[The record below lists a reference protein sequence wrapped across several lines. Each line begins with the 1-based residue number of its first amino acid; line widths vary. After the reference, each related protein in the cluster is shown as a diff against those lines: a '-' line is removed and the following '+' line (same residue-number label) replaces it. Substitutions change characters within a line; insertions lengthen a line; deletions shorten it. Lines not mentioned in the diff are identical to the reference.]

1 METIHELTKS
11 TMEVVGQTVR
21 DTPSIPTLPEM
32 KLRLALEFEELKE
45 KAQAMGLEGTFAAI
59 TDNFSSSIWERMRK
73 EQYEKFQ
80 EIMKADEKGYQNQV
94 LKLAD
99 TNIVNLV
106 EVFDACLDQ
115 RVVASGTDLCF
126 GFQHIISDGDEA
138 VYVSNM
144 SKFDTEADVAL
155 AGVAAY
161 TEKGISTYIDTQGEY
176 HVIKRVEDG
185 KYLKSLNYSPV
196 NLHNLVGLNETNTY

>member
-21 DTPSIPTLPEM
+21 DTPSIPTVPEM

-45 KAQAMGLEGTFAAI
+45 KAEAMGLAGTFAI
-59 TDNFSSSIWERMRK
+59 ILHKSIDKILDKIYEVEPKLK
-73 EQYEKFQ
+73 EHLVTLPLDSLLVK
-80 EIMKADEKGYQNQV
+80 
-94 LKLAD
+94 AD
-99 TNIVNLV
+99 TNEVNLV
-106 EVFDACLDQ
+106 EVLDACLDQ

-126 GFQHIISDGDEA
+126 GFQHIIPDGDEA

>member
-21 DTPSIPTLPEM
+21 DTPSIPTVPEM

-45 KAQAMGLEGTFAAI
+45 KAEAMGLAGTFAI
-59 TDNFSSSIWERMRK
+59 ILHKSIDKILDKIYEVEPKLK
-73 EQYEKFQ
+73 EHLVTLPLDSLLVK
-80 EIMKADEKGYQNQV
+80 
-94 LKLAD
+94 AD
-99 TNIVNLV
+99 TNEVNLV
-106 EVFDACLDQ
+106 EVLDACLDQ